1 MFREHYDRKVQY
13 TLKVNHLPHDVTE
26 NGIRELRKFGDFSS
40 VKVISGTSESYA
52 LINYDSENEAEW
64 AMRKNNGKAIFG
76 HVVSIVCKWKS
87 AAQGAAA
94 SAPIVE
100 QHTLKVTNLASNVT
114 QEEMEGI
121 CRRYSDYHSLKV
133 NAGYAFV
140 NFFSYKGAMR
150 AMEHLKTFQFSGQCP
165 TVRMHS
171 KNVQKSQIPQSHSPQ
186 FPSSSS
192 YFSETQQG
200 EMSTIKV
207 NINGRGITGQDLERY
222 FSPFGKILNRLVIK
236 PGNPDYAFVNFGSV
250 NEAVA
255 ACKNDKILLNDVPIS
270 MKLLD
275 KPLLP
280 ALIEKGSKLVLFED
294 DSLVNLILTT
304 CAFKDIESKLSNV
317 SAQPSKDGRG
327 VHISGDKDKVEMA
340 ENIIHLHMKLLQAQ
354 IVSESMNLHCQ
365 FIPLLKD
372 PQVFQSIEQE
382 HGVEFSIK
390 LADSST
396 KSIAALSSTVASVSS
411 DTYPLTIESISEYL
425 SSTSTGLVTW
435 NFYDDNGQFT
445 PMSKIDSGA
454 VENLYQQWLQQ
465 QIILCCYSRKDH
477 RYQYDFKSMAQ
488 TNLSTGKK
496 RLIRRASS
504 PGSLSLCL
512 SCRGLQE
519 SVQTSFACLSKK
531 LGDMVVMK
539 SFRDVSA
546 DIAEPLTKLAQSFCV
561 CVTSSSTDDKIVLS
575 GSSQYLA
582 KVFLILTEK
591 QNSLQA
597 NPLLSS
603 SFPPEWEPQD
613 DDVEL
618 KSVKRDSSEWLD
630 IENSVRK
637 TIPDVAILEVQRIQN
652 KFLYVKYDLCKKR
665 MHVKNK
671 GMVNEKRLFHGSRN
685 VSPHKIYESEHGF
698 DFRYGGQGMWGK
710 GAYFAVNASYSAN
723 SYEFHTSHGQQIFM
737 AFVLTGDSKTM
748 PSKPSL
754 VTPPSKEDGSGGL
767 YDSVNG
773 TTGSSQVY
781 IVYDHDKCYPAYL
794 ITYR

>member
-171 KNVQKSQIPQSHSPQ
+171 KNVQKSQIPQSHSPH

-255 ACKNDKILLNDVPIS
+255 VCKNDKILLNDVPIS

-340 ENIIHLHMKLLQAQ
+340 ENIIRLHMKLLQAQ

-477 RYQYDFKSMAQ
+477 RYQYDFKNMAQ

-519 SVQTSFACLSKK
+519 SIQTSFACLSKK

-539 SFRDVSA
+539 SFRNVSA
-546 DIAEPLTKLAQSFCV
+546 DIAEPLTKLAQ
-561 CVTSSSTDDKIVLS
+561 
-575 GSSQYLA
+575 
-582 KVFLILTEK
+582 
-591 QNSLQA
+591 
-597 NPLLSS
+597 
-603 SFPPEWEPQD
+603 
-613 DDVEL
+613 
-618 KSVKRDSSEWLD
+618 
-630 IENSVRK
+630 
-637 TIPDVAILEVQRIQN
+637 
-652 KFLYVKYDLCKKR
+652 
-665 MHVKNK
+665 
-671 GMVNEKRLFHGSRN
+671 
-685 VSPHKIYESEHGF
+685 
-698 DFRYGGQGMWGK
+698 
-710 GAYFAVNASYSAN
+710 
-723 SYEFHTSHGQQIFM
+723 
-737 AFVLTGDSKTM
+737 
-748 PSKPSL
+748 
-754 VTPPSKEDGSGGL
+754 
-767 YDSVNG
+767 
-773 TTGSSQVY
+773 
-781 IVYDHDKCYPAYL
+781 
-794 ITYR
+794 

>member
-76 HVVSIVCKWKS
+76 HVVGIVCKWKS

-340 ENIIHLHMKLLQAQ
+340 ENIIRLHMKLLQAQ

-454 VENLYQQWLQQ
+454 VENLY
-465 QIILCCYSRKDH
+465 
-477 RYQYDFKSMAQ
+477 
-488 TNLSTGKK
+488 N
-496 RLIRRASS
+496 
-504 PGSLSLCL
+504 
-512 SCRGLQE
+512 
-519 SVQTSFACLSKK
+519 
-531 LGDMVVMK
+531 
-539 SFRDVSA
+539 
-546 DIAEPLTKLAQSFCV
+546 
-561 CVTSSSTDDKIVLS
+561 S
-575 GSSQYLA
+575 GSS
-582 KVFLILTEK
+582 
-591 QNSLQA
+591 
-597 NPLLSS
+597 
-603 SFPPEWEPQD
+603 
-613 DDVEL
+613 
-618 KSVKRDSSEWLD
+618 
-630 IENSVRK
+630 
-637 TIPDVAILEVQRIQN
+637 
-652 KFLYVKYDLCKKR
+652 
-665 MHVKNK
+665 
-671 GMVNEKRLFHGSRN
+671 
-685 VSPHKIYESEHGF
+685 
-698 DFRYGGQGMWGK
+698 
-710 GAYFAVNASYSAN
+710 
-723 SYEFHTSHGQQIFM
+723 
-737 AFVLTGDSKTM
+737 SK
-748 PSKPSL
+748 
-754 VTPPSKEDGSGGL
+754 
-767 YDSVNG
+767 
-773 TTGSSQVY
+773 
-781 IVYDHDKCYPAYL
+781 
-794 ITYR
+794 